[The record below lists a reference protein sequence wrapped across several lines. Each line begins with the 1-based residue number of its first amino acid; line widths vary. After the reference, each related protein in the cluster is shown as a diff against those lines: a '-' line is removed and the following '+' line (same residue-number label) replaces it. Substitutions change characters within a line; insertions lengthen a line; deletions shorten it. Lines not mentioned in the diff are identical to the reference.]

1 VYPYEALAAL
11 VFSPNPTGPIN
22 LIREEERTELI
33 VIGPVKL

>member
-22 LIREEERTELI
+22 LIREEERTVLL
-33 VIGPVKL
+33 VIGPVNL